1 MSLANPAFVAFLT
14 DAASG
19 FAFLDHPSDAYPME
33 GDTVTFRVEHNQSSG
48 TTYQWKQSDT
58 ETGTYTNISGSDVSG
73 EDTGTLTLSD
83 VSLTRHD
90 KHFKCEVTHSTTAY
104 LSNSATLFVDFG
116 MG

>member
-19 FAFLDHPSDAYPME
+19 IAFLDHPNDAYPME

-58 ETGTYTNISGSDVSG
+58 ETGTYTNISGSDVDG
-73 EDTGTLTLSD
+73 ETTGTLTLSD
-83 VSLTRHD
+83 VGLVRHD
-90 KHFKCEVTHSTTAY
+90 KHFKCEVTYDGDAN

-116 MG
+116 MD